1 MFNLSI
7 RKELFWDVDPT
18 HLDQVKNKRLII
30 DRIISYGNLS
40 ELLEILNYYGKDTV
54 VEEIKKLGYLDP
66 KTLEF
71 VITFF
76 EIRKEELQC
85 FTKKQS
91 AKAHW
96 N

>member
-7 RKELFWDVDPT
+7 RKELFWDVDPS
-18 HLDQVKNKRLII
+18 HLDQEKNKRLII
-30 DRIISYGNLS
+30 ERILSYGNIS
-40 ELLEILNYYGKDTV
+40 EISEIINNYGKDTV
-54 VEEIKKLGYLDP
+54 IEEIKKLGYLDP

-76 EIRKEELQC
+76 KIRKEELQC
-85 FTKKQS
+85 FTRKQS
-91 AKAHW
+91 ALPHW